1 MNWIRIAT
9 GIMDDPSIGA
19 LADDIGCDEVTT
31 VGHVIGVLSQLPVH
45 AREGDLSQVADR
57 TIEAWARWTKKRGRF
72 AAAFRAR
79 LCADTGVIRAWEKHN
94 GGAIREADR
103 KRTRA
108 QQWRDARKSGDD
120 GDGHESAPNPER
132 SGYVSAQKCVDGT
145 GRDERASSS
154 FSPGG
159 EKAAAAPPAARAAA
173 ALLPPLVEAVLDSL
187 GECHGHRSVAQA
199 LGEARNPE
207 ALAEELLAWHHGFG
221 EQDPTQA
228 PRPGVEWAVICQA
241 VHDMRVAG
249 ARMGPKTL
257 TSFVQRLLDDQA
269 KAEQERT
276 SPGLAPE
283 AKTAPLDNEA
293 DFHRF
298 AAIKRARQG
307 SAEWQAECEA
317 NGWVWQEAAS

>member
-9 GIMDDPSIGA
+9 GILDDPSIGA

-31 VGHVIGVLSQLPVH
+31 VGHVVGVLSQLPEH
-45 AREGDLSQVADR
+45 ARDGNLSTVADR
-57 TIEAWARWTKKRGRF
+57 TIEAWARWTKKRGKF

-79 LCADTGVIRAWEKHN
+79 LCADTGEIRAWEKHN
-94 GGAIREADR
+94 GGAMREADR
-103 KRTRA
+103 KRERA
-108 QQWRDARKSGDD
+108 HQWRLARKSG
-120 GDGHESAPNPER
+120 GDETDTESVPNPDR
-132 SGYVSAQKCVDGT
+132 IRYVSAQKSVDVT
-145 GRDERASSS
+145 GRDETASSAY
-154 FSPGG
+154 SPDG
-159 EKAAAAPPAARAAA
+159 EQAAAAAPAARAAA
-173 ALLPPLVEAVLDSL
+173 AALSPLVEVVLDSL
-187 GECHGHRSVAQA
+187 GECHGYRSVAQA

-207 ALAEELLAWHHGFG
+207 ALAEELLAWHHGIG
-221 EQDPTQA
+221 EQDPTQP

-257 TSFVQRLLDDQA
+257 ASFVQRLLDDQA
-269 KAEQERT
+269 KAELQRT

-283 AKTAPLDNEA
+283 AKSAPLDNEA